1 MGELA
6 CCVFCERPFVQ
17 RTGPGRRRLYCG
29 TRCRRKAQQ
38 RRDRQAAALR
48 EAALTP
54 PAVAG
59 ERLHQRVAELVDGAE
74 QGLPLD
80 RLLALVGRLDG
91 AAEGFVGTV
100 LHQRSASGEN
110 WDAPA
115 APAGLSGAAALRRW
129 SRARVGLLLAYDEGL
144 SGERVP
150 LLRTGTSRAEG
161 PDTSPP
167 TAALERALRAT
178 AALERALRALA
189 ATAEPTLADTVL
201 RESADTQGAPSWAAV
216 SDWVSLLGG
225 RPQDVR
231 LLWEEAVQ
239 AAPYPWGPVAAAAG
253 RLAAALRGLRLAA
266 GRPSLAVLES
276 RTGLAAETVQAVL
289 DGVHVPDWPGVAA
302 LATALGAAPL
312 RLRPAWDTVR
322 MSFST
327 APDHF
332 PAGGIS
338 LGEAAP
344 AGRAARQ

>member
-38 RRDRQAAALR
+38 RRDRLAAALR
-48 EAALTP
+48 EAALPP

-110 WDAPA
+110 WDALA

-129 SRARVGLLLAYDEGL
+129 SRPRVGLLLAHDEGL

-150 LLRTGTSRAEG
+150 LLRAGTSRAEG

-167 TAALERALRAT
+167 TAALERALRA
-178 AALERALRALA
+178 LA
-189 ATAEPTLADTVL
+189 TTAEPTLADAVL
-201 RESADTQGAPSWAAV
+201 RESAAMQGAPSWAAV
-216 SDWVSLLGG
+216 SAWVSLLGG

-322 MSFST
+322 MSFSA

-338 LGEAAP
+338 LGDPAP

>member
-1 MGELA
+1 VDIGGLA
-6 CCVFCERPFVQ
+6 CCLVCERPFVQ

-38 RRDRQAAALR
+38 RRDRKAAALR
-48 EAALTP
+48 EAALTT

-100 LHQRSASGEN
+100 LHRRSASGEN
-110 WDAPA
+110 RDAPA
-115 APAGLSGAAALRRW
+115 APAGLSRAAALRRW

-144 SGERVP
+144 SSERMP
-150 LLRTGTSRAEG
+150 LLRTDTSRAEG

-167 TAALERALRAT
+167 TAALERALRA
-178 AALERALRALA
+178 LA
-189 ATAEPTLADTVL
+189 AASDPTLADAVL

-253 RLAAALRGLRLAA
+253 RPAAALRGLRPAA

-338 LGEAAP
+338 LGDAAS